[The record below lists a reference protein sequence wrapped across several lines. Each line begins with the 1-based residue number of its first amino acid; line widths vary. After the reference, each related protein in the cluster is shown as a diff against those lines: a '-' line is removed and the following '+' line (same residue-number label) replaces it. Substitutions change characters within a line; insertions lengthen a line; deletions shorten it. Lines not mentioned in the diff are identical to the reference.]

1 MTDVE
6 RAFSLDEALKT
17 VAYHKALSDERGL
30 SDDMTILVLDDARIS
45 QSARIAALEAENSSL
60 RIHVAALKADADDDY
75 RDLLKAILD
84 LDHERETI
92 GGGPGWQERRKKA
105 YREAWERFE

>member
-1 MTDVE
+1 MMDAVE
-6 RAFSLDEALKT
+6 RATEDEAFAFLIGHSD
-17 VAYHKALSDERGL
+17 VADQDMEGWQEHLAIIQDALTAQR
-30 SDDMTILVLDDARIS
+30 
-45 QSARIAALEAENSSL
+45 ARIAALEAENSSL

-84 LDHERETI
+84 IEHECETI